1 LLEIADGGTVAGE
14 ASVGASRVE
23 GGWMTVAPT
32 RLGHRVFIGNSAVV
46 PAGITLGD
54 DWRVGVLTLAP
65 TRAEQAIKCGATWLG
80 SPSRLLPT
88 TVQRRIHRGANL

>member
-1 LLEIADGGTVAGE
+1 MLEIADGGTVAGE